1 MNLLILDSLLSIH
14 HLLELPYS
22 MASLATAIDIN
33 DGDFDLTTLNSGD
46 TPTNPWSND
55 TPQIQAFQRA
65 LGNKIQYQQVL
76 DSIPQDHQIKVKSI
90 RFITYKPYRTPREVK
105 DAWYWGP
112 EQASELFR
120 VTKGISCLSNMQY

>member
-1 MNLLILDSLLSIH
+1 
-14 HLLELPYS
+14 

-33 DGDFDLTTLNSGD
+33 DDDSDLTTLNSGD

-65 LGNKIQYQQVL
+65 LGDKIQYQQVL

-90 RFITYKPYRTPREVK
+90 RFITYEPKS
-105 DAWYWGP
+105 
-112 EQASELFR
+112 QS
-120 VTKGISCLSNMQY
+120 